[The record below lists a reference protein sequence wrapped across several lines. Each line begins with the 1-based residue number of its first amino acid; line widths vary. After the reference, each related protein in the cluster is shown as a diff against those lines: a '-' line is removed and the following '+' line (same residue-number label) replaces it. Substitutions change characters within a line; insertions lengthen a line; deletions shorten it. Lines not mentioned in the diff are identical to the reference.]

1 MDAGSGELSAA
12 AKPTQE
18 QYELSVEVSDG
29 GTPPMTSLVSVVVL
43 VEPELTLTNLP
54 TTTDVTEDAAVGTVV
69 FTTGACCS
77 FTTLEVRSCPW
88 LLSCSFDPN
97 FRQVAGNW

>member
-1 MDAGSGELSAA
+1 MDALSGELSAA

-29 GTPPMTSLVSVVVL
+29 GTPPMTSLVSVVIL

-54 TTTDVTEDAAVGTVV
+54 ATIDVTEDAAVGTVV
-69 FTTGACCS
+69 FSTGTSCS

-88 LLSCSFDPN
+88 LLSCSFEQSLWASGW
-97 FRQVAGNW
+97 R